1 MGWTDALG
9 PPKVEVGY
17 RGQGADGKVGEQDGW
32 GGVLAAPGTHQRGH
46 WSGWGEGSHTD
57 PGESCGATHAVS
69 WWGLWLGRGGRQGGG
84 CTHSPLTLTLWSPGA

>member
-32 GGVLAAPGTHQRGH
+32 GGGCWQPRGPT
-46 WSGWGEGSHTD
+46 SGDTG
-57 PGESCGATHAVS
+57 
-69 WWGLWLGRGGRQGGG
+69 QGGG
-84 CTHSPLTLTLWSPGA
+84 RGATRILGKVVGRPMPSPGGDCGWGGAGGRGEAVLTPH